1 MSLRARIVLV
11 FAAAL
16 LLLMGIIGLPA
27 ALIVSLIDQQ
37 YRAVLR
43 EKHDA
48 AWLRSIEVASIPLVR
63 QARLVVN
70 DPGIKEARERADAAS
85 ASARLVELM
94 KDGDKIVAALRIDL
108 VGKDAQLV
116 ASTEGLRA
124 ETPLADA
131 ANVLSEMTERPTG
144 AIAGMAKHP
153 SGALV
158 AVASL
163 PFPGGGFVTVAGPIT
178 DAVTRFGDVLA
189 ADIFVTDNKSKL
201 VASTKPALWP
211 RIGALA
217 VKLDSIHDY
226 SADDR
231 HFRVVPTAIRNDTAN
246 VTGPVIGTVYVVSD
260 VTFEV
265 ERRALV
271 LWVTGAVTLLAL
283 AVILTWLYSYL
294 QSAFTPLTGV
304 TETVRALAR
313 GDTSVRADVPE
324 RTDEIGRIAEAVEVF
339 RRNALE
345 LERLSF
351 RDRVQ
356 RAQEESLIRH
366 EMKRLASTLEPAA
379 RQEMVADLERI
390 EQTAHGTAMKPA
402 ETASVLSIAFRLMAE
417 RVVDQHGK
425 LSNLLEE
432 RTRDLEIVRQALAER
447 SQLNRL
453 REEMELAHN
462 LQLSS
467 LPATFPAFPHRH
479 DFDLH
484 ATMRPATEVGGDFY
498 DFALIDENHLGL
510 FIGDASGKGVAAAM
524 FIAMGRSLIRSA
536 ATRGGSP
543 AECLTMANNALAV
556 ENNTMM
562 FATAFA
568 GILHLPSGRIR
579 YASAGHNPPYIRR
592 ADGTIET
599 LNQCEGVPLGIAEDL
614 PYTEG
619 SIGMG
624 PDDMLVMFTDG
635 VTEATSSANECFL
648 ENRLIDS
655 ITAGAGLKPAD
666 LLSRV
671 ITDIDAFVGAA
682 PQFDDITLLGVRFIG
697 AGATASSRAPVSSS

>member
-11 FAAAL
+11 FAAAA
-16 LLLMGIIGLPA
+16 LLLMAIIGLPA

-37 YRAVLR
+37 FRAVIR

-48 AWLRSIEVASIPLVR
+48 AWVRSIELASVPLVR
-63 QARLVVN
+63 RARLVVN
-70 DPGIKEARERADAAS
+70 DPGVENARSRSDAAS
-85 ASARLVELM
+85 AAARLVELM
-94 KDGDKIVAALRIDL
+94 KDGGKATATLRIDL

-116 ASTEGLRA
+116 ASSDGQRA
-124 ETPLADA
+124 EAPLIYA
-131 ANVLSEMTERPTG
+131 AAVLSEMTERSS
-144 AIAGMAKHP
+144 AAVAGTAQHP
-153 SGALV
+153 GGALV

-163 PFPGGGFVTVAGPIT
+163 PLPGGGLVTVAGPIT
-178 DAVTRFGDVLA
+178 DAVARFGEVLA
-189 ADIFVTDNKSKL
+189 ADVFVTDTKSKL
-201 VASTKPALWP
+201 LASTKPALWAK
-211 RIGALA
+211 IGAMA
-217 VKLDSIHDY
+217 DGLDSIHDY
-226 SADDR
+226 AAEQR
-231 HFRVVPTAIRNDTAN
+231 HFRMVPTAIRNA
-246 VTGPVIGTVYVVSD
+246 TGNVIGTVHVVSD

-265 ERRALV
+265 ERRSLV
-271 LWVTGAVTLLAL
+271 LWITGAVTILAL
-283 AVILTWLYSYL
+283 AAILTWLYSYL
-294 QSAFTPLTGV
+294 QSAFNPLTGV

-324 RTDEIGRIAEAVEVF
+324 KADEIGRIAEAVEVF

-351 RDRVQ
+351 RDRIQ
-356 RAQEESLIRH
+356 RAQEESLIRQ
-366 EMKRLASTLEPAA
+366 EMKRLANTLEPAA

-390 EQTAHGTAMKPA
+390 ERAAHGSEMKPA

-417 RVVDQHGK
+417 RVVEQHGK
-425 LSNLLEE
+425 LSSLLEE
-432 RTRDLEIVRQALAER
+432 RTRDLGIVRQALTER

-467 LPATFPAFPHRH
+467 LPATFPAFPQRQ

-498 DFALIDENHLGL
+498 DFALIDEDHLGL
-510 FIGDASGKGVAAAM
+510 FIGDASGKGVSAAM
-524 FIAMGRSLIRSA
+524 FIAMGRSLIRST

-543 AECLTMANNALAV
+543 AECLTMANNTLSV
-556 ENNTMM
+556 ENHTMM

-568 GILHLPSGRIR
+568 GILHLPTGRIR

-592 ADGTIET
+592 TDGAIET
-599 LNQCEGVPLGIAEDL
+599 LDQCEGVPLGVAEDI
-614 PYTEG
+614 PYTEA
-619 SIGMG
+619 SIAMG
-624 PDDMLVMFTDG
+624 PDDTLVMFTDG
-635 VTEATSSANECFL
+635 VTEATNGANECFL
-648 ENRLIDS
+648 ENRLIGS

-671 ITDIDAFVGAA
+671 IADIDAFVGEA
-682 PQFDDITLLGVRFIG
+682 PQSDDITMIGVRFIG
-697 AGATASSRAPVSSS
+697 AGATLSPQVPASSS

>member
-11 FAAAL
+11 FAAAA
-16 LLLMGIIGLPA
+16 LLLMAIIGMPA

-37 YRAVLR
+37 YRAVIR
-43 EKHDA
+43 EKHDT
-48 AWLRSIEVASIPLVR
+48 AWVRSIEIASIPLVR

-70 DPGIKEARERADAAS
+70 DPGVGSARGKSDAAA

-94 KDGDKIVAALRIDL
+94 KDAGKVTAMTRIDL

-116 ASTEGLRA
+116 ASSDGLRA
-124 ETPLADA
+124 ETPLIDA
-131 ANVLSEMTERPTG
+131 AAVLGEMTERSSATVTG
-144 AIAGMAKHP
+144 IAQHP

-158 AVASL
+158 AVASIPL
-163 PFPGGGFVTVAGPIT
+163 PEGGLVAVAGPIT
-178 DAVTRFGDVLA
+178 DAVSRFADVLA
-189 ADIFVTDNKSKL
+189 ADIFVTDTKSKL
-201 VASTKPALWP
+201 LASTKPALWEK
-211 RIGALA
+211 IGAMA
-217 VKLDSIHDY
+217 GGLDSIHDY
-226 SADDR
+226 AADHR
-231 HFRVVPTAIRNDTAN
+231 HFKMVPTAIRNA
-246 VTGPVIGTVYVVSD
+246 TGNSIGTVYVVSD

-271 LWVTGAVTLLAL
+271 LWITGAVTLLAL
-283 AVILTWLYSYL
+283 AAILTWFYSYL
-294 QSAFTPLTGV
+294 QSSFNPLTGV

-313 GDTSVRADVPE
+313 GDTSVLADVPE
-324 RTDEIGRIAEAVEVF
+324 RADEIGRIAEAVEVF

-351 RDRVQ
+351 RDRIQ
-356 RAQEESLIRH
+356 RAQEESLIRQ
-366 EMKRLASTLEPAA
+366 EMKRLANTLEPAA

-390 EQTAHGTAMKPA
+390 EREAHGTEMKPA

-417 RVVDQHGK
+417 RVVEQHGK
-425 LSNLLEE
+425 LSSLLEE
-432 RTRDLEIVRQALAER
+432 RTRDLGIVRQALAER

-467 LPATFPAFPHRH
+467 LPATFPAFPQRQ

-498 DFALIDENHLGL
+498 DFALIDEDHLGL
-510 FIGDASGKGVAAAM
+510 FIGDASGKGVSAAM
-524 FIAMGRSLIRSA
+524 FIAMGRSLIRST

-543 AECLTMANNALAV
+543 AECLTMANNTLSV
-556 ENNTMM
+556 ENHTMM

-568 GILHLPSGRIR
+568 GILHLPTGRIR

-592 ADGTIET
+592 TGGAIET
-599 LNQCEGVPLGIAEDL
+599 LDQCEGVPLGVAEDI
-614 PYTEG
+614 PYTEA
-619 SIGMG
+619 SIAMG
-624 PDDMLVMFTDG
+624 PDDTLVMFTDG
-635 VTEATSSANECFL
+635 VTEATNGANECFL

-671 ITDIDAFVGAA
+671 IADIDAFVGEA
-682 PQFDDITLLGVRFIG
+682 PQSDDITMIGVRFIG
-697 AGATASSRAPVSSS
+697 AGATLSSQAPASSS

>member
-11 FAAAL
+11 FAAAS
-16 LLLMGIIGLPA
+16 LLLMAIIGLPA

-37 YRAVLR
+37 YRGVIR

-48 AWLRSIEVASIPLVR
+48 AWVRSIELASVPLVR
-63 QARLVVN
+63 QARLVAN
-70 DPGIKEARERADAAS
+70 DPGVEKARSKSDAAS
-85 ASARLVELM
+85 AAARLVEIM
-94 KDGDKIVAALRIDL
+94 KAAEKVTALTRIDL

-116 ASTEGLRA
+116 ASSDGQRA
-124 ETPLADA
+124 EAPLIDA
-131 ANVLSEMTERPTG
+131 AAVLSEMTERSS
-144 AIAGMAKHP
+144 AAVAGMAQHP
-153 SGALV
+153 GGALV

-163 PFPGGGFVTVAGPIT
+163 PLPAGGLVTVAGPIT
-178 DAVTRFGDVLA
+178 DAVARFGEVLA
-189 ADIFVTDNKSKL
+189 ADIFVTDTKSKL
-201 VASTKPALWP
+201 LASTKPALWAK
-211 RIGALA
+211 IGALA
-217 VKLDSIHDY
+217 DGLDSIHDY
-226 SADDR
+226 SADYR
-231 HFRVVPTAIRNDTAN
+231 HFRMVPTAIRNA
-246 VTGPVIGTVYVVSD
+246 TGNVIGTVHVVSD

-271 LWVTGAVTLLAL
+271 LWITGAVTLLAL
-283 AVILTWLYSYL
+283 AAILTWLYSYL
-294 QSAFTPLTGV
+294 QSAFNPLTGV

-313 GDTSVRADVPE
+313 GDTSVLADVPE
-324 RTDEIGRIAEAVEVF
+324 RADEIGRIAEAVEVF

-345 LERLSF
+345 LEHLSF
-351 RDRVQ
+351 RDRIQ
-356 RAQEESLIRH
+356 RAQEESLIRQ
-366 EMKRLASTLEPAA
+366 EMKRLANTLDPAA

-390 EQTAHGTAMKPA
+390 ERAARGTEMKPA

-417 RVVDQHGK
+417 RVVEQHGK
-425 LSNLLEE
+425 LSSLLEE
-432 RTRDLEIVRQALAER
+432 RTRDLGIVRQALTER

-467 LPATFPAFPHRH
+467 LPATFPAFPHRQ

-498 DFALIDENHLGL
+498 DFALIDEDHLGL
-510 FIGDASGKGVAAAM
+510 FIGDASGKGVSAAM
-524 FIAMGRSLIRSA
+524 FIAMGRSLIRST

-543 AECLTMANNALAV
+543 AECLTMANNTLAV
-556 ENNTMM
+556 ENHTMM

-568 GILHLPSGRIR
+568 GILHLPTGRIR

-599 LNQCEGVPLGIAEDL
+599 LDQCEGVPLGIAEDL
-614 PYTEG
+614 PYTEA
-619 SIGMG
+619 SIDMG
-624 PDDMLVMFTDG
+624 PDDTLVMFTDG
-635 VTEATSSANECFL
+635 VTEATNGANECFL

-655 ITAGAGLKPAD
+655 IIAGAGLKPAD

-671 ITDIDAFVGAA
+671 IADIDAFVGEA
-682 PQFDDITLLGVRFIG
+682 PQFDDITLLGVRYLG
-697 AGATASSRAPVSSS
+697 AGATLSSPAAASPS